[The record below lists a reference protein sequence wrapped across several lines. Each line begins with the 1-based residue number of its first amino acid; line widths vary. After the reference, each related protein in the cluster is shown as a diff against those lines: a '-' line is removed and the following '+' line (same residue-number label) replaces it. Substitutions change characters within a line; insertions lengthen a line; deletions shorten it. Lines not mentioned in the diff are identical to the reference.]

1 MKFKL
6 VLNWILHSPVNMLF
20 LMAKKNTV
28 GGQAILEGV
37 MMRGKEKV
45 SWAVRKGNDEVIIEQ
60 FSFSSVCRKYRFLA
74 SPILRG
80 AVNLFESTVLGYKA
94 LSRSAD
100 ILENETKEQKPENGS
115 DSKIKKLKDKF
126 YTILTLLVSLAFAMG
141 LFMYAP
147 MWIFSH
153 FIPKE
158 SALLF
163 NALTGTLRIFL
174 MLAYMV
180 SISFMKDIR
189 RLFEYHGAEHKA
201 IFAFEDGKE
210 LKIENMRGYST
221 VHPRCGTSFLL
232 LVGIICVFLFSIIDA
247 LFIEFIGPYP
257 NVLSRF
263 LVHILLIPLVAGTSY
278 EVLKLSDRF
287 QHIFLVKLFIKPGLW
302 LQKITTRE
310 PDEKQMEVA
319 SLALRAA
326 L

>member
-1 MKFKL
+1 MSFKTFL
-6 VLNWILHSPVNMLF
+6 YRVLNIPINMLF
-20 LMAKKNTV
+20 SMAKKNTV

-45 SWAVRKGNDEVIIEQ
+45 SWAIRKSSDEIVVEQ
-60 FSFSSVCRKYRFLA
+60 FPFNSVCKKYKILA
-74 SPILRG
+74 SPVLRG
-80 AVNLFESTVLGYKA
+80 AINLYESMVLGYKA

-100 ILENETKEQKPENGS
+100 ILEELENKEKPVIDTK
-115 DSKIKKLKDKF
+115 KKSIANKF
-126 YTILTLLVSLAFAMG
+126 YSFITLIFSFGLALG

-163 NALTGTLRIFL
+163 NTLSGILRIFL
-174 MLAYMV
+174 MLAYMI

-189 RLFEYHGAEHKA
+189 RVFEYHGAEHKA
-201 IFAFEDGKE
+201 IFTFEDGKE
-210 LKIENMRGYST
+210 LNYENMRPYST

-232 LVGIICVFLFSIIDA
+232 LVGFVCIFLYSIIDA
-247 LFIEFIGPYP
+247 LFIQFIGPFP
-257 NVLSRF
+257 NVFCRF
-263 LVHILLIPLVAGTSY
+263 LLHIMLIPVVAGTSY

-287 QHIFLVKLFIKPGLW
+287 QHIAIVKLLIQPGLW

-319 SLALRAA
+319 SLALRAVI
-326 L
+326 

>member
-1 MKFKL
+1 MKTTTFMS
-6 VLNWILHSPVNMLF
+6 WIFQVPANMLS
-20 LMAKKNTV
+20 LLAAKKNTV

-45 SWAVRKGNDEVIIEQ
+45 SWAVRKSSGEIIVEQ
-60 FSFSSVCRKYRFLA
+60 FPFSSVCRKHKFLA
-74 SPILRG
+74 IPILRG
-80 AVNLFESTVLGYKA
+80 AVNLYESMVLGYKA

-100 ILENETKEQKPENGS
+100 ILEESEKQKQPENNS
-115 DSKIKKLKDKF
+115 RSNQLKEKF
-126 YTILTLLVSLAFAMG
+126 YTIITLVISLLFAMG

-153 FIPKE
+153 FVPKE

-163 NALTGTLRIFL
+163 NTLSGTLRIVL

-201 IFAFEDGKE
+201 IFTFEDGKE
-210 LKIENMRGYST
+210 LNMENMRSYST

-247 LFIEFIGPYP
+247 LFIQFIGPFP
-257 NVLSRF
+257 NVFSRF
-263 LVHILLIPLVAGTSY
+263 LLHILLIPLVGGTSY
-278 EVLKLSDRF
+278 EVLKFSDRF
-287 QHIFLVKLFIKPGLW
+287 QHIGIVSLLIKPGLW

-310 PDEKQMEVA
+310 PDDKQMEVA
-319 SLALRAA
+319 SLALRAVI
-326 L
+326 

>member
-1 MKFKL
+1 MKLKTYLSWFFR
-6 VLNWILHSPVNMLF
+6 IPVNMLS
-20 LMAKKNTV
+20 LMAPKNTV

-45 SWAVRKGNDEVIIEQ
+45 SWAVRKDTDEIIVEQ
-60 FSFSSVCRKYRFLA
+60 FPFSSVCKKHKILA
-74 SPILRG
+74 KPVLRG
-80 AVNLFESTVLGYKA
+80 AVNLFESMALGYRA

-100 ILENETKEQKPENGS
+100 ILEDSGKTENDSHSKRNNLKE
-115 DSKIKKLKDKF
+115 KF
-126 YTILTLLVSLAFAMG
+126 YTIITLLISLLFALG

-153 FIPKE
+153 FVPKE

-163 NALTGTLRIFL
+163 NTLAGSLRILL
-174 MLAYMV
+174 MLLYMI
-180 SISFMKDIR
+180 SISFLKDIR

-201 IFAFEDGKE
+201 IFTFEDGKE
-210 LKIENMRGYST
+210 LNLENMRGYSR

-247 LFIEFIGPYP
+247 LFIQLIGPFP
-257 NVLSRF
+257 NVFSRF
-263 LVHILLIPLVAGTSY
+263 LLHILLIPLVGGTSY
-278 EVLKLSDRF
+278 EVLKLSDRY
-287 QHIFLVKLFIKPGLW
+287 QHVALVNLLIKPGLW

-326 L
+326 I

>member
-1 MKFKL
+1 MRFKTF
-6 VLNWILHSPVNMLF
+6 LHLLLQTPVDLLF
-20 LMAKKNTV
+20 SMARKNTV

-45 SWAVRKGNDEVIIEQ
+45 SWAIRKSTDEIVVEQ
-60 FSFSSVCRKYRFLA
+60 SPFRSVCKKYKFLA
-74 SPILRG
+74 SPVLRG
-80 AVNLFESTVLGYKA
+80 AINLYESMVLGYKA

-100 ILENETKEQKPENGS
+100 ILEESEK
-115 DSKIKKLKDKF
+115 KDKSGAAERKSGVAEKF
-126 YTILTLLVSLAFAMG
+126 YSIIALIFSFAMALG

-158 SALLF
+158 SALVF
-163 NALTGTLRIFL
+163 NTLSGILRILL
-174 MLAYMV
+174 MLAYMI

-189 RLFEYHGAEHKA
+189 RVFEYHGAEHKA
-201 IFAFEDGKE
+201 IFTFEDGKE
-210 LKIENMRGYST
+210 LNYENMRTYST

-232 LVGIICVFLFSIIDA
+232 LVGFICIFLYSIIDA
-247 LFIEFIGPYP
+247 LFIQFIGPFP
-257 NVLSRF
+257 NVFSRF
-263 LVHILLIPLVAGTSY
+263 LLHILLIPLVAGTSY

-287 QHIFLVKLFIKPGLW
+287 QHIAIVKLLIKPGLW

-319 SLALRAA
+319 SLALRAVI
-326 L
+326 

>member
-1 MKFKL
+1 MKLKKYLSCFFQ
-6 VLNWILHSPVNMLF
+6 IPVNVLSL
-20 LMAKKNTV
+20 LMAPKNTV

-45 SWAVRKGNDEVIIEQ
+45 SWAVRKNDDEIIVEQ
-60 FSFSSVCRKYRFLA
+60 FPFLSICRKHRILA
-74 SPILRG
+74 RPILRG
-80 AVNLFESTVLGYKA
+80 AVNLCESMALGYKA

-100 ILENETKEQKPENGS
+100 ILEEGNKKEK
-115 DSKIKKLKDKF
+115 DSNSKSGNLKEKF
-126 YTILTLLVSLAFAMG
+126 CTIVTLLISLLLALG

-153 FIPKE
+153 FVPKE

-163 NALTGTLRIFL
+163 NTLAGTLRIIL
-174 MLAYMV
+174 MLGYMI
-180 SISFMKDIR
+180 SISFLKDIR

-201 IFAFEDGKE
+201 IFTFEDGKE
-210 LKIENMRGYST
+210 LSMENIRCYST

-247 LFIEFIGPYP
+247 LFIQFIGPFP

-263 LVHILLIPLVAGTSY
+263 LLHILLIPLVGGTSY
-278 EVLKLSDRF
+278 EVLKLSDRY
-287 QHIFLVKLFIKPGLW
+287 QHIALVNLLIKPGLW

-310 PDEKQMEVA
+310 PDEKQLEVA
-319 SLALRAA
+319 SLALRAVI
-326 L
+326 

>member
-1 MKFKL
+1 MKFKTL
-6 VLNWILHSPVNMLF
+6 LYWIMQIPENMLF
-20 LMAKKNTV
+20 SRAKKNSV

-45 SWAVRKGNDEVIIEQ
+45 SWAIRKSSGEVIVEQ
-60 FSFSSVCRKYRFLA
+60 IPFISICKKHKILA
-74 SPILRG
+74 SPVLRG
-80 AVNLFESTVLGYKA
+80 AINLYESLKLGYKA

-100 ILENETKEQKPENGS
+100 ILEESQKETCGTSSE
-115 DSKIKKLKDKF
+115 KKSNPVLEKF
-126 YTILTLLVSLAFAMG
+126 YFGLTFVLSFAFALG
-141 LFMYAP
+141 IFMYAP

-163 NALTGTLRIFL
+163 NTLSGSLRILL
-174 MLAYMV
+174 MLLYMI

-201 IFAFEDGKE
+201 IFTFEDGKE
-210 LKIENMRGYST
+210 LSAENMRPYST
-221 VHPRCGTSFLL
+221 LHPRCGTSFIL
-232 LVGIICVFLFSIIDA
+232 LVGIVCIFLFSIIDA
-247 LFIEFIGPYP
+247 LYIQFFGPFP

-263 LVHILLIPLVAGTSY
+263 LLHILLIPVVAGTSY

-287 QHIFLVKLFIKPGLW
+287 QHIALIGLLIKPGLW
-302 LQKITTRE
+302 LQKITTKE
-310 PDEKQMEVA
+310 PDDKQLEVA